1 MKWSDAPRARVL
13 SWKVSLCL
21 WDGRWSSD
29 PEDASPPPWLGFG
42 PTLWVCL
49 QGGGPPEGA
58 LTLLAQVI
66 SPGAQRLGLVSWEDP
81 PPLSVSTVSFPS
93 WGVVART
100 YSARIAFTVRSAN

>member
-29 PEDASPPPWLGFG
+29 PEDVSPPPWLGFG

-58 LTLLAQVI
+58 LTLLAQVV

-81 PPLSVSTVSFPS
+81 HLSVSPLCPFPLGGWWQELIVPGS
-93 WGVVART
+93 L
-100 YSARIAFTVRSAN
+100 SQ